1 MAIAFI
7 ICNIV
12 NYQMGRGEF
21 ITSVSGTILCMWFS
35 LWLVEKNVRSYGV
48 LKSLGDAS
56 MDIYILSDPV
66 QTVSRLALW
75 NILHMPNVLVIMLC
89 FVSGTG
95 ISFIAAKYILR
106 RFKVFRMLL
115 FGEC

>member
-1 MAIAFI
+1 
-7 ICNIV
+7 
-12 NYQMGRGEF
+12 MGRGEF

-35 LWLVEKNVRSYGV
+35 LWLVEKNVKCYGV

-95 ISFIAAKYILR
+95 IYCS
-106 RFKVFRMLL
+106 KVYSAQIQSISNSAVWRMLVHSYL
-115 FGEC
+115 

>member
-1 MAIAFI
+1 
-7 ICNIV
+7 
-12 NYQMGRGEF
+12 MGRGEF

-35 LWLVEKNVRSYGV
+35 LWLVERNVKGYGV

-75 NILHMPNVLVIMLC
+75 NILHMPKMFWLLCYVLCQEQAYHLLQQSIFCADSKYFEFCCLENV
-89 FVSGTG
+89 ST
-95 ISFIAAKYILR
+95 
-106 RFKVFRMLL
+106 
-115 FGEC
+115 